1 MLAYRLI
8 SPDIIYKR
16 NCFVDSEGESETE
29 TVKKNILIVDDDK
42 NMLKLLRL
50 FLADDYQVTIVDSG
64 KMALEYVVKH
74 TPDLILLDY
83 MMPLFDGP
91 HVLEILRKR
100 EETKKVPVL
109 FLTSVTDK
117 DKIVQCLQ
125 YKPQGYLVKPV
136 SREEL
141 LERVAEVLEGK

>member
-1 MLAYRLI
+1 M
-8 SPDIIYKR
+8 KH
-16 NCFVDSEGESETE
+16 
-29 TVKKNILIVDDDK
+29 ILIVDDDK
-42 NMLKLLRL
+42 NMLKLLRM
-50 FLADDYQVTIVDSG
+50 FLAEEYQVTIVDSG
-64 KMALEYVVKH
+64 KQAIEYVINH

-100 EETKKVPVL
+100 EESRRIPVL

-117 DKIVQCLQ
+117 EKIINCLAF
-125 YKPQGYLVKPV
+125 KPQGYLIKPV

-141 LERVAEVLEGK
+141 LQRVSEAMNAKVLY